1 VTATAT
7 AAPTRASPSQREGLH
22 PLLRLGS
29 RVLLP
34 ALLAVAVL
42 VVLVYAVFPTRAW
55 LDQGAEITDL
65 ETELIEIQAHND
77 VLEARV
83 GLLNTLEEI
92 ERIARRDHGLV
103 LPGEEAYAVLPAAPA
118 PVRLPVSWP
127 FTELADALD

>member
-7 AAPTRASPSQREGLH
+7 AGQPGGSSSQREGLH

-55 LDQGAEITDL
+55 LDQGAEITDRQ
-65 ETELIEIQAHND
+65 TELVEIQAHND

-83 GLLNTLEEI
+83 GLLHTTEEI